1 MPRTRKPSAFPL
13 GRIESPPSR
22 LGIILSSETGTV
34 AADCPRTSRDPMK
47 FVRVM
52 AEIERLRRVRVHP
65 ESPTLH

>member
-13 GRIESPPSR
+13 EHTGSPPSR
-22 LGIILSSETGTV
+22 LGLILSSE
-34 AADCPRTSRDPMK
+34 PRAGDGPRASSDPLK

-52 AEIERLRRVRVHP
+52 AEIERLRGLRVHP

>member
-13 GRIESPPSR
+13 DHIDSPPSQ
-22 LGIILSSETGTV
+22 LGLLLSSEAPGTSEY
-34 AADCPRTSRDPMK
+34 PRTSHDPMK

-52 AEIERLRRVRVHP
+52 AEIERLRGLRVHP